1 MLHSNKGLLNI
12 RLYVA
17 LQIPTF
23 SLVQLNSFKQGLE
36 ISSTETLNQT
46 KSIINIYVYSI
57 EKFSHNHRL

>member
-23 SLVQLNSFKQGLE
+23 SLVQLDSFKQGLE

-46 KSIINIYVYSI
+46 KSIINIYVYPI

>member
-46 KSIINIYVYSI
+46 KSIINIYVYPI